1 MTELSKNTQVPQC
14 DKTAVMRSLLS
25 DLKNTIDYLKEA
37 REWHVQQKNTDR
49 EIAYNTSIGLLE
61 DLYENY
67 A

>member
-1 MTELSKNTQVPQC
+1 MTKLSKNTQTPQC
-14 DKTAVMRSLLS
+14 DKTAVMRSLLL
-25 DLKNTIDYLKEA
+25 DLKNTIDYLKET
-37 REWHVQQKNTDR
+37 REWNVQQKNTDR

>member
-1 MTELSKNTQVPQC
+1 MKNTSKDADLPQC

-25 DLKNTIDYLKEA
+25 DLKNTIDYLKET
-37 REWHVQQKNTDR
+37 REWNVQQKNTDR

>member
-25 DLKNTIDYLKEA
+25 DLKNTIDYLKET
-37 REWHVQQKNTDR
+37 REWNVQQKKTDR

>member
-25 DLKNTIDYLKEA
+25 DLKNTIDYLKET
-37 REWHVQQKNTDR
+37 REWNVQQKNTDR